1 MQRTIQIQVLSWLA
15 ALATLGAAVHPTFD
29 TILFAVA
36 FVFGALVLHVRE
48 RLVGETPFARV
59 LAGQVVGAA
68 MAWALVALRAF
79 TAIGARFPAKLSAAM
94 LVAAAVVPTGIVLVE
109 LALAASRRVGRRV
122 AARRTRV
129 PEE

>member
-1 MQRTIQIQVLSWLA
+1 MQRTLQIQLLSWLA

-48 RLVGETPFARV
+48 RLVADVPFVRMIT
-59 LAGQVVGAA
+59 GQIVGAVI
-68 MAWALVALRAF
+68 AWGTVAVRAF
-79 TAIGARFPAKLSAAM
+79 SSLGARFPERLSAAM
-94 LVAAAVVPTGIVLVE
+94 LIAAAVVPTGIVLVE
-109 LALAASRRVGRRV
+109 LALAASRRRV
-122 AARRTRV
+122 DGRRTRL